1 MKFMYFLK
9 NEIESILKLVV
20 ECFTTK
26 YFQFSG
32 RSNRK
37 ENLIFFLFNSAILF
51 ANIYFIDIPL
61 VDNIYMLTTTI
72 PILAQSVRRLHDIN
86 KSGWWMLT
94 MIPTFIF
101 TTFFL
106 DLKVVEST
114 PILILMLF
122 IIIFL
127 LSDVIGLW
135 LIICTFFFKGTPTT
149 NKYGEPLVD

>member
-1 MKFMYFLK
+1 MYFLK

-61 VDNIYMLTTTI
+61 VDNIYMLITTI

-127 LSDVIGLW
+127 LSGVIDLW
-135 LIICTFFFKGTPTT
+135 LVICTFFLLVLIVFKP
-149 NKYGEPLVD
+149 